1 MSEYSKVLSRLQLQC
16 SRREYCSRDILQ
28 KAAKALDGDADAAA
42 RMLSDLRKDGFVDD
56 LRYASA
62 FAREK
67 SRLTGWGPVKISFA
81 LSAKGI
87 DMETVREALGDI
99 DQNDAFRR
107 MRSVLEAKWKVLRE
121 DPQGRFKLLK
131 FGLSR
136 GYEYEAVSSAVEAIV
151 KAGAKTDGDSIASE
165 E

>member
-1 MSEYSKVLSRLQLQC
+1 LTPIDELNDSIY
-16 SRREYCSRDILQ
+16 
-28 KAAKALDGDADAAA
+28 
-42 RMLSDLRKDGFVDD
+42 VDD

-87 DMETVREALGDI
+87 DRETVREALCDI
-99 DQNDAFRR
+99 DQDDASRR
-107 MRSVLEAKWKVLRE
+107 MSSVLEAKWKVLRE
-121 DPQGRFKLLK
+121 DPQGKFKLLK

-136 GYEYEAVSSAVEAIV
+136 GYEYDAVSSAVEAIV
-151 KAGAKTDGDSIASE
+151 KAGAKPDEDSIASE